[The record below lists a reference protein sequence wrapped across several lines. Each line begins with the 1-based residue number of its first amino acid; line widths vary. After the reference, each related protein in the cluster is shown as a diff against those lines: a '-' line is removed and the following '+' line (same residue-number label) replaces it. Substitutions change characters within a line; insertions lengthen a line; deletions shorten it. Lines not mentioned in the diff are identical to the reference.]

1 MWLHSNENM
10 LQVNWLKIV
19 RALFLQCIS
28 ALPKK
33 KCCWK
38 RINLWVITI
47 LVYFCLKMFSLMYVS
62 YPRFTLLCGPS
73 GFAPSQKQSRGVIMT
88 QGRSCWIIYKRQGL
102 FVKKCV
108 LRNRRMFSTSP
119 KKKKIMAQKFCIV
132 TTEFANDHL
141 RGVREVEIY
150 SQFNGSS
157 QLENCTKF
165 TWEDVRPII
174 FTISVWWNA
183 GHCVTHYSCSWCSFV
198 TI

>member
-1 MWLHSNENM
+1 MIFFKKKHVQFHTSQMMTRIIKYVTSLNENM

-38 RINLWVITI
+38 RINLLVITI

-108 LRNRRMFSTSP
+108 EKQEGFPHLQ
-119 KKKKIMAQKFCIV
+119 KKKKNYGSKI
-132 TTEFANDHL
+132 L
-141 RGVREVEIY
+141 Y
-150 SQFNGSS
+150 SNHRV
-157 QLENCTKF
+157 C
-165 TWEDVRPII
+165 
-174 FTISVWWNA
+174 
-183 GHCVTHYSCSWCSFV
+183 
-198 TI
+198 